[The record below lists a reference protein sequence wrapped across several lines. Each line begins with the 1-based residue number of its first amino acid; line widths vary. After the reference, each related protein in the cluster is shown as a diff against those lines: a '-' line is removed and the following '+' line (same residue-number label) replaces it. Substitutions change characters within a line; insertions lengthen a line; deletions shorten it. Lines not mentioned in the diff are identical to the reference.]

1 MFELTLTSRALQARV
16 DEFVLEGTTFKL
28 VDKMR
33 ILCRYHIYDEE
44 KNESTFNQRGTMR
57 VWLEVPVRMASL
69 FELRVKC
76 RVANWRSI
84 MSTGW
89 GTKDRGPI
97 GFVKRYCFHCEIP
110 VQSGADTTDW
120 ERMMKSIGPNVR
132 KVDVVDGYNS
142 EFLLELSTHLRS
154 MYFRC
159 RNYAD
164 ISGVNWVLLII
175 GMLSRKLDMLEIHHW
190 QREVISREDAERLVT
205 KLPFLGKKVWFKIGV
220 AFRTVGRS
228 NELNSHITLETS
240 GRPNTPDEDCA
251 LSIIHKS
258 RQWACLQ
265 GGNEGIGIFETQ
277 KAKGRN
283 LLIIYT

>member
-1 MFELTLTSRALQARV
+1 MESPQDDQLTAKFESFSITSDAFPENLSTSRALQARV

-97 GFVKRYCFHCEIP
+97 GFVK
-110 VQSGADTTDW
+110 
-120 ERMMKSIGPNVR
+120 
-132 KVDVVDGYNS
+132 
-142 EFLLELSTHLRS
+142 
-154 MYFRC
+154 
-159 RNYAD
+159 
-164 ISGVNWVLLII
+164 
-175 GMLSRKLDMLEIHHW
+175 
-190 QREVISREDAERLVT
+190 